1 MARRTLL
8 IELDAALD
16 DCKSGSTSMS
26 WPLPVSHRLDQL
38 VERAARTR
46 TDRAELLAALVAAAP
61 DSGEELTELVLAY
74 RDKRAR
80 DVLLD
85 VDSKADRTTLP
96 RPGPG
101 RRRKVERASGGASS
115 MSSC

>member
-1 MARRTLL
+1 MARRNLS

-16 DCKSGSTSMS
+16 DCKACSTSMS

-38 VERAARTR
+38 VERAARAR
-46 TDRAELLAALVAAAP
+46 TDRAELVAALVAAAP
-61 DSGEELTELVLAY
+61 ASEGGLTELVLAY
-74 RDKRAR
+74 REKSAG

-85 VDSKADRTTLP
+85 LDSSGNRVLLP

-101 RRRKVERASGGASS
+101 RRPRK
-115 MSSC
+115 

>member
-1 MARRTLL
+1 MARRTLS

-16 DCKSGSTSMS
+16 DCKSCSTSMS

-61 DSGEELTELVLAY
+61 ESGEELSQLVLAY

-80 DVLLD
+80 EVLLG
-85 VDSKADRTTLP
+85 VDLKARRMALP

-101 RRRKVERASGGASS
+101 RRRKG
-115 MSSC
+115 